1 MVSKCTSPV
10 QLTWEM
16 PLECEDSEHVHN
28 YGGSVERGVQV
39 TLREIFKG
47 EIMRLKVK
55 KQNKTTQ
62 KLFAGFLI
70 FILHPFLA

>member
-1 MVSKCTSPV
+1 M
-10 QLTWEM
+10 
-16 PLECEDSEHVHN
+16 ECEDSENVHD

-47 EIMRLKVK
+47 ELMRLKVK
-55 KQNKTTQ
+55 KQNKT
-62 KLFAGFLI
+62 KLFAVFFV